1 MRTIVFNVTDF
12 GPFSERVGELSFVNP
27 ALNQDDLIGCGKRLA
42 DVLLQQQPEM
52 LHKGMCLVGSDE
64 TGTVQFIAPMGTI
77 H

>member
-27 ALNQDDLIGCGKRLA
+27 DVNEDDLVGCGKRLA
-42 DVLLQQQPEM
+42 EELLQQQPEM
-52 LHKGMCLVGSDE
+52 LHRGMCLIGSDE
-64 TGTVQFIAPMGTI
+64 TGTVRFITAMGRI